1 MKGSSPLNYLQP
13 LYGTH
18 SGDDHNYCFSAYFNV
33 FFAIMVYTM
42 ASQVCV
48 QYLICAGGRGTREIL
63 RGGQVDGGRGE
74 RIESRRH
81 SVV

>member
-1 MKGSSPLNYLQP
+1 MKGGSPLNYLQP

-48 QYLICAGGRGTREIL
+48 QYLICAGGGDQGNSE
-63 RGGQVDGGRGE
+63 GGAGRWGE
-74 RIESRRH
+74 G
-81 SVV
+81 